1 MSSTERPPGELPG
14 VFARQDRVKPYLTQ
28 FIAQGAPQCFL
39 GTFQLMEGE
48 GFFVAHGG
56 ERYRVLSQSQER
68 HTLTRH
74 LRTATPGMT
83 ETDGGGYRL
92 HQGFAVIRA
101 IAPSGGWCWLLIDA
115 MTAAAAIRAIEDAP
129 RACTAPT

>member
-39 GTFQLMEGE
+39 GTFQLM
-48 GFFVAHGG
+48 
-56 ERYRVLSQSQER
+56 LSQSQER